1 MKRPRSLCFL
11 LAFAAAGALASCDAP
26 TKDAAAEKR
35 TEEQASARPEAK
47 VEPPKRK
54 PKKSW
59 YEGPFRGQAELSP
72 VSLEDKGEAKKEGGK
87 AKASD
92 TEEVKPAEPLALSL
106 DLVLSAEGVTGSAVA
121 QGEALVVSGTVD
133 ASALRLTLGGET
145 ARGTFV
151 GHGDEEKSTFQG
163 VVRLLRTETQERKV
177 SREAYAGKL
186 VLTGS
191 E

>member
-11 LAFAAAGALASCDAP
+11 LAFTAAGALASCDAP

-35 TEEQASARPEAK
+35 TEEQGSARPEAK
-47 VEPPKRK
+47 VEPPQLK

-72 VSLEDKGEAKKEGGK
+72 VALEENSEAKK

-151 GHGDEEKSTFQG
+151 GHGDEKTSTFQG
-163 VVRLLRTETQERKV
+163 VVRLSRTETQERKV
-177 SREAYAGKL
+177 SRRAYAGKL